1 MSNKTKIIATI
12 GPASN
17 KKTVLRRLISAGM
30 NVARLNFSHGTY
42 EQHQAVIE
50 LIRELSREM
59 EKPVAVLLD
68 LQGPKIRTGDL
79 IDGKPVQLKNK
90 ETFKITRNLVAGT
103 EKIVS
108 TTYQNLPKDVKAGDR
123 ILIDDGLIELK
134 VFSKSKDT
142 VMTKVVVGG
151 LLKEHKGI
159 NLPGVDVTA
168 PSLTKKDREDLE
180 FGIKAD
186 VDYFALSFVRKAA
199 DLKQIK
205 AIIKRKKSNIPV
217 IAKIEKPEAVE
228 NIDSIIEQADAIMV
242 ARGDLGVEMSP
253 ELVPTIQKQIIS
265 KTISANKPVITATQM
280 LETMTDNAV
289 PTRAEASDVA
299 NAIFDG
305 TDAVML
311 SAETASGKYPVKAV
325 QMMSR
330 IAAQAES
337 SPFMK
342 YNWQY
347 EKDPKNLVVHAIAQS
362 AVNIHHE
369 VNARAIM
376 AFSVSG
382 KTAKLISKQ
391 RPASPIFAFSPSRQI
406 FDRLSLVWG
415 ITPLMIKPIHTEK
428 ELIEAGEK
436 IIVRRKF
443 VKRDDLVI
451 IVTGLALTKGSTN
464 LIKLHLIGHKD

>member
-1 MSNKTKIIATI
+1 MPNKTKIIATI

-30 NVARLNFSHGTY
+30 NVARLNFSHGTC
-42 EQHQAVIE
+42 EQHQAVIQ

-68 LQGPKIRTGDL
+68 LQGPKIRTGEL

-90 ETFKITRNLVAGT
+90 ETFKITSNLVAGT
-103 EKIVS
+103 EKIIS
-108 TTYQNLPKDVKAGDR
+108 TTYQNLPKDVKVGDR

-142 VMTKVVVGG
+142 VTTKVVVGG

-199 DLKQIK
+199 DLKHIK
-205 AIIKRKKSNIPV
+205 AIIKRKKSDIPV
-217 IAKIEKPEAVE
+217 IAKIEKPEAVD

-253 ELVPTIQKQIIS
+253 ELVPTIQKQIIT

-330 IAAQAES
+330 IAAQAEN

-342 YNWQY
+342 YNRQY

-369 VNARAIM
+369 VNARAIV

-415 ITPLMIKPIHTEK
+415 ITPLMIKPIGTEK

-464 LIKLHLIGHKD
+464 LIKLHFIGHKD